1 MSFHKKALIA
11 FLIFHI
17 VVTLGGLLVGFLQTY
32 PEPTN
37 DRDMISQG
45 VRPYVWVLF
54 CTVISFIGLGS
65 AYLIR
70 AITRLV
76 SQMRK
81 SAIHPQQREEI

>member
-11 FLIFHI
+11 FAIFHI
-17 VVTLGGLLVGFLQTY
+17 IVTLGGLLVGSLRTY
-32 PEPTN
+32 PAPNN
-37 DRDMISQG
+37 DQDLIGQG
-45 VRPYVWVLF
+45 VWPYVWVLF

-70 AITRLV
+70 ATTRLV

-81 SAIHPQQREEI
+81 SAPHQQ

>member
-1 MSFHKKALIA
+1 
-11 FLIFHI
+11 
-17 VVTLGGLLVGFLQTY
+17 
-32 PEPTN
+32 
-37 DRDMISQG
+37 MISQG